1 VIESILSKMTPR
13 KVHVASLV
21 GVLCGMFLLTAFLAW
36 TTHTT
41 HLDAVE
47 QAEAQMADFAAE
59 AVVEW
64 QSGINVGIESAMRAS
79 FQNFLLGSEEMR
91 GVAPPAGVPRKLFY
105 DPECYCIDTSAV
117 RGSFWLSMTR
127 DEMRLDGEVPGDPDF
142 EKWLRAEV
150 AKPNPGMSNYH
161 RGNISTYGA
170 GATRRLVAW
179 VAQLNE
185 PGPGGVP
192 AAAIGIVTM
201 PLALDSTFPAI
212 LRGLPGL
219 LSSSVM
225 DSRSN
230 TELFAI
236 AIDDRNGESL
246 FQAGTVEGPFQ
257 ARAEMSG
264 WLPGATAHVAI
275 KPDMMPHLVA
285 GGMPRSR
292 LPVVLGLLLMNG
304 TLVVLGFGL
313 LRREEEIARL
323 RSDFVAG
330 VSHELRTPLA
340 QIRMFA
346 ETLMLGRVRSDAERT
361 RSLEIIDQ
369 EARRL
374 TMLVENVLLYSRA
387 DRRQVRVNPVP
398 ADLAADVREAVQGF
412 TILHRSR
419 AIEIR
424 TELQE
429 NVIAPVDRGALKQM
443 LLNLLDNAAK
453 YGPPDQRITVALA
466 LFGTHARVW
475 VDDEGPGIPKG
486 ERERV
491 FEAFV
496 RLDRDQE
503 SPIAGSGIGLSLVR
517 ELALL
522 HHGRTWADDAPNGGT
537 RVIIELPGAH
547 LRHELQPDSWAAV

>member
-1 VIESILSKMTPR
+1 MIESILSKMTPR

-41 HLDAVE
+41 HLDAVA

-59 AVVEW
+59 AATEW
-64 QSGINVGIESAMRAS
+64 QVGVETAVMGAVRAS
-79 FQNFLLGSEEMR
+79 FAGLLGTEEMR
-91 GVAPPAGVPRKLFY
+91 GAAPPEGVRRKLVFY
-105 DPECYCIDTSAV
+105 EGCYCIDTSAV
-117 RGSFWLSMTR
+117 RGSFWLSLTR
-127 DEMRLDGEVPGDPDF
+127 ETMRTDGEVPADPAF
-142 EKWLRAEV
+142 EEWLREEIL
-150 AKPNPGMSNYH
+150 KPGPGLYDYY
-161 RGNISTYGA
+161 RANISTYGE
-170 GATRRLVAW
+170 GEDRRFVAW
-179 VAQLNE
+179 LSQLRDS
-185 PGPGGVP
+185 GPNSTP
-192 AAAIGIVTM
+192 AAAIGIVAL
-201 PLALDSTFPAI
+201 PWALDGMFPRI
-212 LRGLPGL
+212 LQEDFGL
-219 LSSSVM
+219 LSPSVM
-225 DSRSN
+225 DNRSN
-230 TELFAI
+230 TDLFQI
-236 AIDDRNGESL
+236 AVDDRNGESL
-246 FQAGTVEGPFQ
+246 FLTDAVAGPFE
-257 ARAEMSG
+257 ARAPLTG
-264 WLPGATAHVAI
+264 WLPGATAHVAV
-275 KPDMMPHLVA
+275 KPEMMPYLVA
-285 GGMPRSR
+285 GGMPQSR

-346 ETLMLGRVRSDAERT
+346 ETLMLGRVRSEAERT

-503 SPIAGSGIGLSLVR
+503 SPVAGSGIGLSLVR

-522 HHGRTWADDAPNGGT
+522 HHGRTWAEDAPNGGT